1 MTYRSHPP
9 VSPLGWRPVPPPS
22 LSAAHK
28 AWLFRPGALTAG
40 LRALGRMQL
49 RVLAEYAAGAP
60 ADEAHG
66 MRLAPGTPVWVREIA
81 MSVDG
86 RDAVVARSL
95 TPLPASH
102 GVWQNMRRLRTRPLA
117 DMLYHDRTIRRSPFA
132 CARLAH
138 PLALYRTVL
147 GVDADHAR
155 APLWARRSVFWR
167 HGQPLLVAE
176 CFVPG
181 FWRDILGS

>member
-1 MTYRSHPP
+1 MTYRSLPP
-9 VSPLGWRPVPPPS
+9 VSPLGWRPAPPPS
-22 LSAAHK
+22 LPVAHK
-28 AWLFRPGALTAG
+28 TWLFRPGALTAG
-40 LRALGRMQL
+40 LRALGKMDL
-49 RVLAEYAAGAP
+49 RVLAEYASGAP

-66 MRLAPGTPVWVREIA
+66 MRLAPGAPVWVREIA
-81 MSVDG
+81 MAIDG

-95 TPLPASH
+95 APLPASH

-132 CARLAH
+132 CALLAP

-147 GVDADHAR
+147 GTDPDCAR

-167 HGQPLLVAE
+167 HGLPLLVAE